1 MHSEAGRIMP
11 GETLEESTM
20 PDEWMA
26 IHYGW
31 GYITDEDYKR
41 AQTESE
47 DDSNLSEVT
56 DQRDPAEEGE
66 ESAKEP
72 VEDPVVCPDEPASS
86 TWRPIHL
93 LSTPQPLEDLENAV
107 ERDEHKSL
115 RSQRTPT
122 AKTTTTKQLR
132 DLLVGSKKSHC
143 VNGRV

>member
-1 MHSEAGRIMP
+1 MHYEAGRIMP

-26 IHYGW
+26 MHYGW

-72 VEDPVVCPDEPASS
+72 VEDPIVCPEEPASS
-86 TWRPIHL
+86 TWRPLHL
-93 LSTPQPLEDLENAV
+93 LT
-107 ERDEHKSL
+107 
-115 RSQRTPT
+115 TPT
-122 AKTTTTKQLR
+122 ASGGSGKCGGKGRADVPR
-132 DLLVGSKKSHC
+132 DSKDPYMEDEYDKKA
-143 VNGRV
+143 